1 MERVMKTWAYVF
13 ISTRQPKK
21 VLRQVRTIPGVVH
34 ADAIF
39 GSPDVIAIVRGK
51 DIADMDA
58 VIDRL
63 AEIEDIIQ
71 TDTKVAR
78 WIDGVDLALSSSMP
92 GSSS

>member
-1 MERVMKTWAYVF
+1 MKTWAYVF